1 MMFEPKISD
10 QHNIDRLSQGLISH
24 ADFYFARYLA
34 TEGQV
39 NESELIGLFADL
51 SQSLS
56 QQHSCLDLKRY
67 ANTERLQHLLKNCRC
82 VGTENGKNDQT
93 KPLMLEGNLL
103 FLNKFFQ
110 FECRIAEQL
119 ISRNRQ
125 VADVDHIRLKKLLNA
140 LFYSSPTTHAT
151 EQEVP
156 QIDWQLVATYQALV
170 SHLTIITGG
179 PGTGKTTTVFKIL
192 NTWSSL
198 QTDEVL
204 PGDIRLAAPTGK
216 AAMRLSESLARSAK
230 TEENTA
236 LTAVDGSPSN
246 TPERVVTLHRL
257 LGYRPQDNSYR
268 HNASNPLRVKLLIVD
283 EVSMLDLA
291 MMDRLLAAIP
301 SDCQLV
307 LIGDPNQLPSVEAG
321 NALMDICY
329 HATPYTETFAE
340 QVKRDLGL
348 LLPYEKSDHGLANA
362 ICRLTRSYRFSD
374 TTGIGKAARAIL
386 DGTALTNNEDVAIED
401 LTDFS
406 NDLSPLLAPLKE
418 YLTAVDH
425 IGSAP
430 DELIRLFES
439 TRILCPVREGPR
451 GVLAINT
458 AIEQRITQ
466 KFQRHFRLSN
476 SQNWLDADREG
487 DYYHGRPIMILRN
500 DYHLGLFNG
509 DIGICVMSSEKT
521 GQGVAFRKPDGEIEI
536 YPIARLPQHETCFAM
551 TIHKAQ
557 GSEFNHVSLVL
568 SSDLSLA
575 QQSLMT
581 RELLY
586 TAVTRSRKSV
596 TIFGNPHEIEDALL
610 RRIMR
615 SSGLGSRLETA
626 IEGQRNT

>member
-1 MMFEPKISD
+1 MFEPQILD
-10 QHNIDRLSQGLISH
+10 QLNIDRLNQGLISH

-34 TEGQV
+34 TEGKV
-39 NESELIGLFADL
+39 NEPELMRLFADL

-56 QQHSCLDLKRY
+56 QQHSCLDLDRY
-67 ANTERLQHLLKNCRC
+67 TNTKQLLHLLGNCVC
-82 VGTENGKNDQT
+82 VGTGNKLNDQT
-93 KPLMLEGNLL
+93 TPLVLEGNLL

-119 ISRNRQ
+119 VSRNRQ
-125 VADVDHIRLKKLLNA
+125 VADVDHERLKKLLNG
-140 LFYSSPTTHAT
+140 LFRSSPAANAT
-151 EQEVP
+151 EHDVP
-156 QIDWQLVATYQALV
+156 EIDWQLVAAYQALV
-170 SHLTIITGG
+170 SYLTIITGG

-192 NTWSSL
+192 KIWSSL
-198 QTDEVL
+198 QINEVL
-204 PGDIRLAAPTGK
+204 PGDIQLAAPTGK

-230 TEENTA
+230 KEEKTA
-236 LTAVDGSPSN
+236 LIAVDANPSN
-246 TPERVVTLHRL
+246 KLAKVVTLHRL

-268 HNASNPLRVKLLIVD
+268 HNASNPLRAKLLIVD

-301 SDCQLV
+301 PDCQLV

-329 HATPYTETFAE
+329 HATPYTEAFAQ

-348 LLPYEKSDHGLANA
+348 LLPYEQSDHGLANA
-362 ICRLTRSYRFSD
+362 ICRLTKSYRFSD

-386 DGTALTNNEDVAIED
+386 DGTALTNNEDVVIESF
-401 LTDFS
+401 TDFS
-406 NDLSPLLAPLKE
+406 SDLSPLMAPLNE
-418 YLTAVDH
+418 YLAATHD
-425 IGSAP
+425 IGATP

-439 TRILCPVREGPR
+439 SRILCPAREGPR
-451 GVLAINT
+451 GILAINT
-458 AIEQRITQ
+458 AIEQRIRH
-466 KFQRHFRLSN
+466 KFQRQIRN
-476 SQNWLDADREG
+476 TDSQSWIDAGGEE
-487 DYYHGRPIMILRN
+487 DYYHGRPVMILRN

-509 DIGICVMSSEKT
+509 DIGICVMSNEQT
-521 GQGVAFRKPDGEIEI
+521 GQGVAFRKPDGEIVI
-536 YPIARLPQHETCFAM
+536 YPHARLPQHETCFAM

-575 QQSLMT
+575 QQRLMT

-596 TIFGNPHEIEDALL
+596 TIFGNPNEIEDALL
-610 RRIMR
+610 RRITR
-615 SSGLGSRLETA
+615 SSGLGSRLETVM
-626 IEGQRNT
+626 EDQRNT